1 MGDAWTDEL
10 TLELARELVARA
22 DPDELPMLE
31 AIAPTALEQGVELR
45 ERSDGTLGFGVEL
58 VTIASISL
66 PVAKAVGG
74 FLVGV
79 LSAGL
84 ADAVS
89 SGLTTEARKRF
100 KRRQEAPPPSPEVVE
115 RARKLAFEHSR
126 TLGLDDSRA
135 SLLADAVAGCL
146 TTPAVT

>member
-1 MGDAWTDEL
+1 MSDGWTDEL

-31 AIAPTALEQGVELR
+31 AIAPVALSEGTELR
-45 ERSDGTLGFGVEL
+45 GRSDGSLGFGIEL

-66 PVAKAVGG
+66 PVAQAIGG
-74 FLVGV
+74 FLVTV
-79 LSAGL
+79 LSAGA

-89 SGLTTEARKRF
+89 EGVTTEVRKRF
-100 KRRQEAPPPSPEVVE
+100 KRRTDATPPPADVVNK
-115 RARKLAFEHSR
+115 ARKVAFEHSK
-126 TLGLDDSRA
+126 TLGLDEGRA
-135 SLLADAVAGCL
+135 TLLADAVAGAL